1 MSTTEQPSWFARQR
15 KRFPWLDH
23 LVRAGGR
30 YQDSYGDHYAAAIT
44 YFSVLSLVPVLMVAF
59 AVAGL
64 VLSGNLELLNQVKNE
79 LAAAVPDP
87 ALSQTLTKAVQQAI
101 DQRYA
106 VGITGLAI
114 ALYSGIGWMTNLRDS
129 ITAQW
134 GQAREELPLVRTYV
148 VDFLSLIGLGLALV
162 LSFGLTT
169 LVQAFAEDLLE
180 LVGLHNQG
188 LPKVLFIGLGLLLS
202 VAANWGVFL
211 WVLAWLPRKRV
222 TARSAIKGALAAAI
236 GFELLK
242 QVGGIYLRSIS
253 ASPAGAAFGS
263 LLGLLV
269 FIYLVSRFLLF
280 VTAWTA
286 TARENR
292 QPEVVQPPPPAVIR
306 PVVEVRSGPA
316 PRQTATLLGI
326 GAAAGLLLR
335 ALFRSRRD

>member
-1 MSTTEQPSWFARQR
+1 MSTEKPSWFARQR
-15 KRFPWLDH
+15 QRHHWLDH

-30 YQDSYGDHYAAAIT
+30 YQERYGDHYAAAIT

-59 AVAGL
+59 AAAGL
-64 VLSGNLELLNQVKNE
+64 VLSGNVELLNQLKTE
-79 LAAAVPDP
+79 LAAAVPDK
-87 ALSQTLTKAVQQAI
+87 ALAETLSGAVDQAI
-101 DQRYA
+101 KQRYA
-106 VGITGLAI
+106 VGITGLAV
-114 ALYSGIGWMTNLRDS
+114 ALYSGIGWMTNLRDA

-134 GQAREELPLVRTYV
+134 GQAREDLPLIRTYL
-148 VDFLSLIGLGLALV
+148 VDFLALITLGLALV

-169 LVQAFAEDLLE
+169 VAQAFGEDLLGLLGLRNE
-180 LVGLHNQG
+180 GLPRVLFVGLA
-188 LPKVLFIGLGLLLS
+188 LLLS
-202 VAANWGVFL
+202 VAANWLVFL

-222 TARSAIKGALAAAI
+222 GARSAMRGALVLAL

-242 QVGGIYLRSIS
+242 QVGGIYLRAIS

-286 TARENR
+286 TARENLVE
-292 QPEVVQPPPPAVIR
+292 PTIKPPPPAVIR
-306 PVVEVRSGPA
+306 PVVAVRGRPDG
-316 PRQTATLLGI
+316 RQTAALLGA

-335 ALFRSRRD
+335 RFLRRRG

>member
-1 MSTTEQPSWFARQR
+1 MSTEKPSWFARQR
-15 KRFPWLDH
+15 ERFPWLDH

-30 YQDSYGDHYAAAIT
+30 YQERYGDHYAAAIT

-59 AVAGL
+59 AAAGL
-64 VLSGNLELLNQVKNE
+64 VLSGNTELLDQAKAE
-79 LAAAVPDP
+79 LAAAVPDK
-87 ALSQTLTKAVQQAI
+87 ALSDTLTRAVQQAI

-106 VGITGLAI
+106 VGIIGLAV
-114 ALYSGIGWMTNLRDS
+114 ALYSGVGWMTNLRDA

-134 GQAREELPLVRTYV
+134 GQAREELPLLRTYL

-162 LSFGLTT
+162 VSFGLTT
-169 LVQAFAEDLLE
+169 LAQGFAEDLLD

-188 LPKVLFIGLGLLLS
+188 LPRVLFLGLAVLLS
-202 VAANWGVFL
+202 VVANFGVFL

-222 TARSAIKGALAAAI
+222 SARSALKGALAAAI

-286 TARENR
+286 TARDNLAAE
-292 QPEVVQPPPPAVIR
+292 PIQPPPPAVIR
-306 PVVEVRSGPA
+306 PVVEVRGGPA
-316 PRQTATLLGI
+316 PRQTAALLGI
-326 GAAAGLLLR
+326 GAAVGLLLR
-335 ALFRSRRD
+335 GLFRSRRD

>member
-1 MSTTEQPSWFARQR
+1 MSTEKPSWFGRQR
-15 KRFPWLDH
+15 ERFPWLDH

-30 YQDSYGDHYAAAIT
+30 YQERYGDHYAAAIT

-59 AVAGL
+59 AAAGL
-64 VLSGNLELLNQVKNE
+64 VLSGNTELLDQAKAE
-79 LAAAVPDP
+79 LAAAVPDK
-87 ALSQTLTKAVQQAI
+87 ALSDTLTKAVQQAI

-106 VGITGLAI
+106 VGIIGLAV
-114 ALYSGIGWMTNLRDS
+114 ALYSGIGWMTNLRDA

-134 GQAREELPLVRTYV
+134 GQAREELPLLRTYL

-162 LSFGLTT
+162 VSFGLTT
-169 LVQAFAEDLLE
+169 LAQGFAEDLLD

-188 LPKVLFIGLGLLLS
+188 LPRVLFIGLAVLLS
-202 VAANWGVFL
+202 VAANFGVFL

-222 TARSAIKGALAAAI
+222 SARSALKGALAAAI

-286 TARENR
+286 TARDNLAAE
-292 QPEVVQPPPPAVIR
+292 PIQPPPPAVIR
-306 PVVEVRSGPA
+306 PVVEVRGGPA
-316 PRQTATLLGI
+316 PRQTAALLGI
-326 GAAAGLLLR
+326 GAAVGLLLR
-335 ALFRSRRD
+335 GLFRSRRD